1 MGSNHLKQTIHDF
14 GFHDVPAVHFPGE
27 KSSLPPTLPFAK
39 FRGGKNFAKL
49 RGSFIFFSRQKWYFY
64 LKSPFCLE
72 PERLH
77 NNNTCPQ
84 LVLFF
89 FLRSPWTKMMRFDRS
104 KSSKMK
110 FRFIC
115 QHFLLCFPYFKAKI
129 LHFWAEVT
137 KTLWLR
143 AGPWVRYHDVSY
155 GSPYRRR
162 WWPRLKPSWLM
173 VDPNTE
179 NTATQKRS
187 WAELRILGSTL
198 PETNSSP
205 LKMVGFPIGISKLPW
220 VNVQRLCFLFREGN
234 CK

>member
-1 MGSNHLKQTIHDF
+1 MMFQPFIFQAKSRPFPQPFPSRSFVAEKTSPNFGVPSFFFLGKSGTSIWNPLFVWNLSVCTTTIH
-14 GFHDVPAVHFPGE
+14 VPN
-27 KSSLPPTLPFAK
+27 L
-39 FRGGKNFAKL
+39 
-49 RGSFIFFSRQKWYFY
+49 
-64 LKSPFCLE
+64 C
-72 PERLH
+72 
-77 NNNTCPQ
+77 C
-84 LVLFF
+84 F

-205 LKMVGFPIGISKLPW
+205 LKMVVFPIGISKLPW

>member
-1 MGSNHLKQTIHDF
+1 MIRASNHLLSIVFRFHYHPQKVIGSLGN
-14 GFHDVPAVHFPGE
+14 GF
-27 KSSLPPTLPFAK
+27 KSSEANYPWLWIPWCSSRSFSRRKVVPSPNPSLREVSWRK
-39 FRGGKNFAKL
+39 KL
-49 RGSFIFFSRQKWYFY
+49 RQTSGFLHFFSRQKWYFY

-115 QHFLLCFPYFKAKI
+115 QHCLLCFPYFKAKI

-137 KTLWLR
+137 KTLCLR
-143 AGPWVRYHDVSY
+143 AGPCVRYHDVSY

-162 WWPRLKPSWLM
+162 WWPRLKFPSWLM

-187 WAELRILGSTL
+187 GAELRILRSTL
-198 PETNSSP
+198 PETNSSFAP
-205 LKMVGFPIGISKLPW
+205 
-220 VNVQRLCFLFREGN
+220 
-234 CK
+234 